1 MFEFLKWSHV
11 GIFAGGILFATKGV
25 ELLKSR
31 EARDVFVKAT
41 ALGVRNRDDVM
52 KCVTS
57 IREECEDIYAD
68 ALELN
73 RKKEEET
80 GKEAGKEVIEDKS
93 GSGKKK
99 K

>member
-1 MFEFLKWSHV
+1 MMNLFKWSHV
-11 GIFAGGILFATKGV
+11 GIFTGGVLFATKGV

-31 EARDVFVKAT
+31 GARDVFVKAT

-57 IREECEDIYAD
+57 IREGCEDIYAD

-73 RKKEEET
+73 KKKDEEAAART
-80 GKEAGKEVIEDKS
+80 AKEVIEDKPKS
-93 GSGKKK
+93 RKTKK
-99 K
+99 

>member
-1 MFEFLKWSHV
+1 MLNLFKWSHV

-25 ELLKSR
+25 ELLRSR

-41 ALGVRNRDDVM
+41 ALGVKNRDDVM

-73 RKKEEET
+73 KKKEEE
-80 GKEAGKEVIEDKS
+80 AAAQAAKEVIEDKS
-93 GSGKKK
+93 ESGNTKK
-99 K
+99 

>member
-1 MFEFLKWSHV
+1 MLDLFKWSHV

-25 ELLKSR
+25 ELLRSR
-31 EARDVFVKAT
+31 ESRDVFVKAT

-73 RKKEEET
+73 EKKEEET
-80 GKEAGKEVIEDKS
+80 AAQTAKEVIEDKS
-93 GSGKKK
+93 KSGNTKK
-99 K
+99 

>member
-1 MFEFLKWSHV
+1 MLDLFKWSHV

-25 ELLKSR
+25 ELLRSR
-31 EARDVFVKAT
+31 ESRDVFVKAT

-73 RKKEEET
+73 KKKEEET
-80 GKEAGKEVIEDKS
+80 AAQTAKEVIEDKS
-93 GSGKKK
+93 KSGNTKK
-99 K
+99 